1 MSAVPIVDL
10 DDVLLASVGEEL
22 PDQAIAALQQ
32 ELTERVVATGA
43 RGVLIDISV
52 LDVVDS
58 YLARALHEIAAATAL
73 LSAKTV
79 VVGMRPAVAIT
90 LAELGLTLPGMRTAL
105 SVREGLAALR

>member
-1 MSAVPIVDL
+1 MSVVPIVDI
-10 DDVLLASVGEEL
+10 DDVLFVSVGDEL
-22 PDQAIAALQQ
+22 EDQAVATLQQ
-32 ELTERVVATGA
+32 ELAERVVASRA

-58 YLARALHEIAAATAL
+58 YMARALHEIAAATAL
-73 LSAKTV
+73 LAATTV
-79 VVGMRPAVAIT
+79 VVGMRPEVAIT